1 MIAAGLVVLGALASA
16 TMTSA
21 AADRTPSLQDVRKAT
36 ARFHSVAQ
44 AEAAGYAV
52 FADCFDD
59 PALGGMGQHYVNQSL
74 LDDGGQVDPTK
85 PEALVYEV
93 RDGSLKLVAVEWI
106 VNQADVT
113 QAPDPLFEHGHF
125 HPFATFYVMHAWIWR
140 DNPSGMFADYNP
152 DVAACP

>member
-1 MIAAGLVVLGALASA
+1 MIAAALVVVGALAGV
-16 TMTSA
+16 TVTSA
-21 AADRTPSLQDVRKAT
+21 SAGGSASLQDVKKAT
-36 ARFHSVAQ
+36 ARFHSVTQ
-44 AEAAGYAV
+44 AEAEGYTV

-59 PALGGMGQHYVNQSL
+59 PTLGGMGQHYVNQSL
-74 LDDGGQVDPTK
+74 LNDGGQVDPNK

-140 DNPSGMFADYNP
+140 DNPSGMFEDYNP